1 MRPEIK
7 GSQAKRQ
14 SLTACFF
21 DGVQVLVVRAVQ
33 KTKRLAKVAANAVL
47 EKEGIAS
54 YPAGGI
60 VKM

>member
-7 GSQAKRQ
+7 GGQAKRQ

-21 DGVQVLVVRAVQ
+21 DGVQVLVVRAAQ
-33 KTKRLAKVAANAVL
+33 KTKRLAKIAANPVL

-54 YPAGGI
+54 HPTSGI
-60 VKM
+60 VKT